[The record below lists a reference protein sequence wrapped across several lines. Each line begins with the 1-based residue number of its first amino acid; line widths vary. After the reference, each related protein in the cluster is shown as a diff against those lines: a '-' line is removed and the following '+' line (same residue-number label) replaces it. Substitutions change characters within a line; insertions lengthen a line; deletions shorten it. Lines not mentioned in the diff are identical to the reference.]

1 MWRHGLRRWLCCCAG
16 CGSNCLPRCAWRLPK
31 GARQT
36 ALVVPLREC
45 DQIQKHPAGS
55 GPKTASEALQT
66 FRQKMPCLGRC
77 NAPKRDTGVHILTA
91 WPFCHVKSAIEH
103 KRRYARRVSGRSCPV
118 LRSPRHPAGVAC
130 RTMRKNIT
138 RAVFRDEKND
148 VGAVVGGG

>member
-1 MWRHGLRRWLCCCAG
+1 MKSG
-16 CGSNCLPRCAWRLPK
+16 RLGTPDTVAHIRQFPPVEYELATPE

-77 NAPKRDTGVHILTA
+77 NAPKRDTGGHTTD
-91 WPFCHVKSAIEH
+91 
-103 KRRYARRVSGRSCPV
+103 
-118 LRSPRHPAGVAC
+118 GVAVLPYEIGNW
-130 RTMRKNIT
+130 T
-138 RAVFRDEKND
+138 
-148 VGAVVGGG
+148 